1 MPASRASSAEP
12 APAPAAP
19 APLSY
24 RQRRLWFLDRLAP
37 GLVVEV
43 FALSIDLQGAPAV
56 AALAR
61 ALGAVVAR
69 HAALRTTFGELDGE
83 PYAVIHPPGPLRLSR
98 IDLTAAAGG
107 AAVELHGIERRES
120 RRPCDLVAGPL
131 LRALLVSTG
140 ARHHRLLL
148 HVHPIVF
155 DGASAEVLLAELAA
169 LYDAFA
175 AGLPSPLHEP
185 PSQYQD
191 YVAWQRRRLR
201 SDELGA
207 QLAWWR
213 DRLRGAPAALALPAD
228 RQRPAVQS
236 HRRAA
241 CRRRLP
247 GALAAR
253 LRSAC
258 RDGITLEVQA
268 LAAFAALLARHG
280 GGEDL
285 LIGWPVAHRDNR
297 EFAGLIGPL
306 ASTLALRLDLAGRLS
321 WLALVRQA
329 RATAAAALARREV
342 PFELLLEELQPVRD
356 LSRAPLVQVALAAR
370 KVPAARWAGA
380 AGGLDFVPLAA
391 GAATVELDLAL
402 IVERG
407 GERAGAA
414 AAAAAGEGLV
424 LEYATDLFSGPAA
437 ARLLER
443 LVRLLSAAVAAPEA
457 PLAALPLLSAA
468 ERHQVCVEWNDSGAV
483 EAEPCLHELF
493 ERQAARSPERV
504 AVVGRQE
511 SLTYG
516 ELERRSRLLAG
527 ALRRAGV
534 GRERLVAVL
543 LERSPELVVAL
554 LAVLRAGG
562 AYVPIDARYPAARVE
577 LLLARSGAALVLA
590 RGALLAQFAAHL
602 AGARPL
608 LLTDAWWEKRARQE
622 EESESEEPG
631 PARPAVPGNLAY
643 VIYTSG
649 STGVPKGVG
658 IEHRSAVAL
667 AHWARQ
673 AFSPTELSG
682 VLAATSVCF
691 DLSVFE
697 LFVPLAWG
705 GTVVMAADALELATL
720 PETLRSRVR
729 LINTVPSALAELVR
743 EQAVPGGVLAVN
755 LAGEALPGALVGQL
769 HAVSAARV
777 LNLYGPSEDTTYSTW
792 AEVGRGERMP
802 PIGRPIAGTRAYVLD
817 GEGAP
822 AALGVAGELYLAGQ
836 GLARGYLGDPERT
849 AERFV
854 PDPFGGAWGSEP
866 GGRLYRTG
874 DLVRCRFSGEMEFL
888 GRGDQQVKIRGFRIE
903 LGEVEAALAELPG
916 LVESAVAVDREAE
929 GSLRL
934 VAYVVMAEGAPAVA
948 AELRASLRQRLPDHL
963 VPSRFVML
971 PALPRTPNGKL
982 DRKALPAPE
991 AADAA
996 AAAAQEGRFQ
1006 APRGVFEELVAGIW
1020 GELFGRERIGAHD
1033 HFFALGGHSLLA
1045 MRVASRLRSAL
1056 GVELP
1061 LRALF
1066 EAPTVAE
1073 LARLLAAGA
1082 RGGQGG
1088 AGAAPDLPPITRR
1101 PGGREAPLSF
1111 AQRRLWFLD
1120 QLAPGA
1126 AVYNEPS
1133 PLRLLGP
1140 LDLAALAAALAGV
1153 VSRHEV
1159 LRTTFARMEG
1169 GEPCQVIHPPGVV
1182 PLPRV
1187 DLMGLSAAAA
1197 ERQARL
1203 ALRAEAA
1210 LPFDL
1215 AAGPLVRAALLE
1227 LGSEEHLL
1235 QLTFHH
1241 IVFDGWSAEV
1251 LQREL
1256 AALYA
1261 AFAAPGSAGGPP
1273 GASAGLAELPIQYA
1287 DFAAWQRRYLRWEEP
1302 AAPLAGQLAFWCE
1315 RLAGAPAALELPIE
1329 WQRPAVQSHRG
1340 AVCRRRLPG
1349 ELVARLR
1356 AGYRDGVTAYV
1367 QLLAAFAALLAR
1379 HGGGEDLLIGSP
1391 VANRNRVE
1399 IEGLIGFFV
1408 NTLVMRLDL
1417 AGDPS
1422 WRTLLGRARDT
1433 AFSAFAHQ
1441 DLPFETLV
1449 EELRPERDLSRMP
1462 LVQVLL
1468 ALQNAQ
1474 PHHGGERAAG
1484 LRGLRMA
1491 PFAVDAGTAKFDL
1504 ALVVEECEAGSGAAA
1519 SGWELALEYATDLF
1533 SGAAAAQL
1541 LARLVRLLSA
1551 AVAAPEAPI
1560 SALPLLA
1567 EAERHQVSVEWN
1579 DSALAAGGAPAAG
1592 GALVQERFR
1601 AWAERAPEAVAV
1613 VQGGREVRYGEL
1625 RARAEG
1631 LARALRRRGVGPEVA
1646 VAVCAERSVEMVL
1659 GALATLLAGGAYV
1672 PLDPGQPRERLEWMV
1687 GDCGAPVV
1695 LAQERFTAALSR
1707 SGAEVLALEGDWE
1720 KAAGPP
1726 AGERSGRQNLAYVIY
1741 TSGSTGR
1748 PKGVEVRHAA
1758 LSNLVD
1764 WHCAVYG
1771 VDGSS
1776 RGTLVAGVGFDA
1788 AVWELWPYLAQGAR
1802 VEVAEAETVASA
1814 ERLRDWL
1821 VAGGATVSFLPTPLA
1836 EAVLELPWPVGS
1848 RLQWLLTGGDRLHRA
1863 CPRESSFALIN
1874 HYGPTEGAV
1883 VASRERVAGSLAAG
1897 VPPPIGR
1904 PIANVKLYVVDGSGR
1919 LVPAGV
1925 AGELWLGGAGLAR
1938 GYRGRAA
1945 LTAERFVPDPFG
1957 ESPGGR
1963 LYRTGDRV
1971 RWLRDG
1977 RLEFLGRLD
1986 HQVKI
1991 RGLRIELGEIETVL
2005 REHPRIGQAVVVLRE
2020 DGPGER
2026 RLVAYLTDAPAAA
2039 PPAGGTGEAGEP
2051 WTAAELRRHLRR
2063 RLPEF
2068 MVPRSFVTLTALPLT
2083 ASGKVDRRAL
2093 PAPAPDAHG
2102 GGAGTRVAPRTPLE
2116 ELLAGIWSEV
2126 LGGVEV
2132 GVEDNFF
2139 DLGGHS
2145 LLATQMTSRLRS
2157 SLGFELPLRAL
2168 FEAPTIAA
2176 LAALMESAG
2185 YAAAG
2190 APREQ
2195 GGAATAPGLPPITCR
2210 PGGRA
2215 PLSFAQRRLWFF
2227 DQLTPGA
2234 TVYNVPSPLH
2244 LRGPLDPAAL
2254 AAALAGVVRRH
2265 EALRTRFVEVDGEPW
2280 QEVLPPRPCAL
2291 PLVDLVRLA
2300 PPRRAAELARLA
2312 SAEAARAFDLARGP
2326 LLRAT
2331 LAGIAAEEHVL
2342 LLTLHHIVFDG
2353 WSEGVLLGELET
2365 LYAAAR
2371 ERRPSPLPE
2380 PPVQYADFAAWQRA
2394 WPREVLARQLA
2405 YWRRQLGG
2413 APAALE
2419 LPADRQRPPVQSF
2432 RGASRELRLPAEL
2445 TALLRRTAR
2454 REGVTL
2460 YMLLLAA
2467 FAALLA
2473 RTTSQKDLLIGA
2485 PVANRTRSEIEGL
2498 IGFFVNTLV
2507 LRLRCDGDP
2516 ELRRVL
2522 AAARDTALAAFAH
2535 EDLPFE
2541 ALVEELQPRRD
2552 LSRNPL
2558 VQVLLVLQSA
2568 GQAAAP
2574 ARTAANAGQAAAPAG
2589 TAANLRWQP
2598 LRLGASTTAKFDLAL
2613 AVEEEQDGGA
2623 EPALRLD
2630 LEYASDLFTAAA
2642 AARLLAQFSTLLA
2655 GAAAAPELALSRL
2668 PLLSEAERHQLLEE
2682 WNDTASRCPPRPLH
2696 RLFAEQAAARPQ
2708 AVAVAWE
2715 EGQWT
2720 YNELD
2725 RRSGA
2730 IARQLR
2736 RLGVGGEDLVGLCVE
2751 RSPEMVAAVLGILK
2765 AGGAY
2770 LPLDPSYPRRR
2781 LELLLEDAAPA
2792 ALVGSRRL
2800 LAALPGSA
2808 PRLALEE
2815 AAAIGN
2821 EPAADPEEEVSPE
2834 RLAYVLYTSGSTGT
2848 PKAVAV
2854 THQAVV
2860 RLVRDTRYASFG
2872 PGEVFLQVAPMAFDA
2887 ATLELW
2893 GPLLNGGRL
2902 ALFPPRPFSLAEL
2915 GEAVAR
2921 HGVSTLWL
2929 TAGLF
2934 HLAVDEGLERFR
2946 SLRQLL
2952 AGGDVLSPDHVE
2964 RALAALPGV
2973 ELINGYGPTENT
2985 TFSCCHRIRGGPGP
2999 GAVPIGRP
3007 IASSRALVLDSAL
3020 APMPIGCVGE
3030 LYVGGA
3036 GLARGYLRRPE
3047 LTAERFVPDPAGQGA
3062 RLYRTGD
3069 LARWRP
3075 DGTLDFRG
3083 RADSQVK
3090 IRGFRVEPGEVESV
3104 LLRHPGV
3111 RQAVV
3116 AAFCEGSGER
3126 RLAAYYVT
3134 AAAAE
3139 VDTAE
3144 LRAFLRER
3152 LPEPMLPAA
3161 FVQLAA
3167 LPLTPNGK
3175 LDRKALPAPDV
3186 AEGAAGGAKEGLF
3199 RAPRGVFEELVAG
3212 IWGEALGGVE
3222 IGVEDNFFDLGGH
3235 SLLAMRV
3242 ASRLRSALGFE
3253 LPLRALFEAPTVA
3266 ELARLL
3272 AAIARGGQGGATAVP
3287 GLPPITRQPVGGE
3300 APLSFAQR
3308 RLWFL
3313 DQLTPGSTAFSLLA
3327 PLDLTGPLDPAAL
3340 AAALAE
3346 VMRRHE
3352 ALRTVFV
3359 KRGGEPWQRVL
3370 RPPERRLPI
3379 VDLTGLPAGGRQ
3391 GVARR
3396 LAEEEARRPFDLAR
3410 GPLLRTALARL
3421 GPERHLLL
3429 LSLHH
3434 IVTDGW
3440 SNEVLQRELVALY
3453 GAFARRLRPP
3463 LGELPIQYLHYAV
3476 WQARWFGA
3484 DVLAGAVERW
3494 RRYFGGRALPAPWL
3508 PTDGPSRSARSTGDA
3523 VAPDGT
3529 YRQRIL
3535 APELAR
3541 QVRALGRTAGTT
3553 LFMTLL
3559 AGFDA
3564 LLHRLSGEERVV
3576 VGSPVAGRDRA
3587 ELEGLIGCFVNT
3599 VVLPVDCGG
3608 DPNFRTLL
3616 ERVRETALAAYSL
3629 QDLPFE
3635 KLVEA
3640 VHPERRGGSTPLF
3653 RVMFAFHSDPGELP
3667 VAAGVHFVSLRML
3680 GNGTAQFD
3688 LTLYLMERGGELAAV
3703 MEYRTALFA
3712 SATIDRLLA
3721 AYEDL
3726 LAAAVAAPE
3735 TPLSRL
3741 PVPPGL
3747 VRRRPAGEPMPAPQA
3762 RPAHL
3767 AERQERLAS
3776 RLAGLSAEQR
3786 TALAGRL
3793 RAEPGVA
3800 PGGTSADSRRERL
3813 LARRADL
3820 SDEQRRCLEHRLRG
3834 DGEASGKPRR
3844 TAVLVE
3850 ITPPPALA
3858 TGVAARPPLACVHPA
3873 GGDVLCF
3880 FPLARHLGPDQP
3892 CYGLQSLGLGP
3903 EEEPLRRI
3911 EEMAER
3917 YVGELRR
3924 AQPRGPYLLAG
3935 WSFGGL
3941 AAFEMAQ
3948 QLRAVGEE
3956 VALLAV
3962 LDTGPGLPQTEVG
3975 RDTGSALAGEESA
3988 AGATATP
3995 WEAAD
4000 GDLAGPLL
4008 EIARYVEGLWGK
4020 QLRLG
4025 AADLAGLEG
4034 EEQLRLFVA
4043 RARAAGLLHQTGGL
4057 EQLRRQV
4064 EVLRSNARA
4073 YRGYRLHPYAGR
4085 LTLVRAVD
4093 GADREAADRGADAR
4107 RAAGAEPVAASPES
4121 VTAGPDLGWGRWAAA
4136 VDRLEAPGDHISL
4149 LAEPHVGVLA
4159 GLLRAAID
4167 RALRPAGGN
4176 GR

>member
-1 MPASRASSAEP
+1 
-12 APAPAAP
+12 
-19 APLSY
+19 
-24 RQRRLWFLDRLAP
+24 
-37 GLVVEV
+37 
-43 FALSIDLQGAPAV
+43 V
-56 AALAR
+56 A
-61 ALGAVVAR
+61 
-69 HAALRTTFGELDGE
+69 
-83 PYAVIHPPGPLRLSR
+83 Y
-98 IDLTAAAGG
+98 LTAAA
-107 AAVELHGIERRES
+107 
-120 RRPCDLVAGPL
+120 
-131 LRALLVSTG
+131 
-140 ARHHRLLL
+140 
-148 HVHPIVF
+148 
-155 DGASAEVLLAELAA
+155 
-169 LYDAFA
+169 
-175 AGLPSPLHEP
+175 
-185 PSQYQD
+185 
-191 YVAWQRRRLR
+191 
-201 SDELGA
+201 
-207 QLAWWR
+207 
-213 DRLRGAPAALALPAD
+213 
-228 RQRPAVQS
+228 
-236 HRRAA
+236 
-241 CRRRLP
+241 
-247 GALAAR
+247 
-253 LRSAC
+253 
-258 RDGITLEVQA
+258 
-268 LAAFAALLARHG
+268 
-280 GGEDL
+280 
-285 LIGWPVAHRDNR
+285 
-297 EFAGLIGPL
+297 
-306 ASTLALRLDLAGRLS
+306 
-321 WLALVRQA
+321 
-329 RATAAAALARREV
+329 
-342 PFELLLEELQPVRD
+342 
-356 LSRAPLVQVALAAR
+356 
-370 KVPAARWAGA
+370 
-380 AGGLDFVPLAA
+380 
-391 GAATVELDLAL
+391 
-402 IVERG
+402 
-407 GERAGAA
+407 
-414 AAAAAGEGLV
+414 
-424 LEYATDLFSGPAA
+424 
-437 ARLLER
+437 
-443 LVRLLSAAVAAPEA
+443 
-457 PLAALPLLSAA
+457 
-468 ERHQVCVEWNDSGAV
+468 
-483 EAEPCLHELF
+483 
-493 ERQAARSPERV
+493 
-504 AVVGRQE
+504 
-511 SLTYG
+511 
-516 ELERRSRLLAG
+516 
-527 ALRRAGV
+527 
-534 GRERLVAVL
+534 
-543 LERSPELVVAL
+543 
-554 LAVLRAGG
+554 
-562 AYVPIDARYPAARVE
+562 
-577 LLLARSGAALVLA
+577 
-590 RGALLAQFAAHL
+590 
-602 AGARPL
+602 
-608 LLTDAWWEKRARQE
+608 
-622 EESESEEPG
+622 
-631 PARPAVPGNLAY
+631 
-643 VIYTSG
+643 
-649 STGVPKGVG
+649 
-658 IEHRSAVAL
+658 
-667 AHWARQ
+667 
-673 AFSPTELSG
+673 
-682 VLAATSVCF
+682 
-691 DLSVFE
+691 
-697 LFVPLAWG
+697 
-705 GTVVMAADALELATL
+705 
-720 PETLRSRVR
+720 
-729 LINTVPSALAELVR
+729 
-743 EQAVPGGVLAVN
+743 
-755 LAGEALPGALVGQL
+755 
-769 HAVSAARV
+769 
-777 LNLYGPSEDTTYSTW
+777 
-792 AEVGRGERMP
+792 
-802 PIGRPIAGTRAYVLD
+802 
-817 GEGAP
+817 
-822 AALGVAGELYLAGQ
+822 
-836 GLARGYLGDPERT
+836 
-849 AERFV
+849 
-854 PDPFGGAWGSEP
+854 
-866 GGRLYRTG
+866 
-874 DLVRCRFSGEMEFL
+874 
-888 GRGDQQVKIRGFRIE
+888 
-903 LGEVEAALAELPG
+903 
-916 LVESAVAVDREAE
+916 
-929 GSLRL
+929 
-934 VAYVVMAEGAPAVA
+934 
-948 AELRASLRQRLPDHL
+948 
-963 VPSRFVML
+963 
-971 PALPRTPNGKL
+971 
-982 DRKALPAPE
+982 
-991 AADAA
+991 
-996 AAAAQEGRFQ
+996 
-1006 APRGVFEELVAGIW
+1006 
-1020 GELFGRERIGAHD
+1020 
-1033 HFFALGGHSLLA
+1033 
-1045 MRVASRLRSAL
+1045 
-1056 GVELP
+1056 
-1061 LRALF
+1061 
-1066 EAPTVAE
+1066 
-1073 LARLLAAGA
+1073 
-1082 RGGQGG
+1082 
-1088 AGAAPDLPPITRR
+1088 
-1101 PGGREAPLSF
+1101 
-1111 AQRRLWFLD
+1111 
-1120 QLAPGA
+1120 
-1126 AVYNEPS
+1126 
-1133 PLRLLGP
+1133 
-1140 LDLAALAAALAGV
+1140 
-1153 VSRHEV
+1153 
-1159 LRTTFARMEG
+1159 
-1169 GEPCQVIHPPGVV
+1169 
-1182 PLPRV
+1182 
-1187 DLMGLSAAAA
+1187 
-1197 ERQARL
+1197 
-1203 ALRAEAA
+1203 
-1210 LPFDL
+1210 
-1215 AAGPLVRAALLE
+1215 
-1227 LGSEEHLL
+1227 
-1235 QLTFHH
+1235 
-1241 IVFDGWSAEV
+1241 
-1251 LQREL
+1251 
-1256 AALYA
+1256 
-1261 AFAAPGSAGGPP
+1261 
-1273 GASAGLAELPIQYA
+1273 
-1287 DFAAWQRRYLRWEEP
+1287 
-1302 AAPLAGQLAFWCE
+1302 
-1315 RLAGAPAALELPIE
+1315 
-1329 WQRPAVQSHRG
+1329 
-1340 AVCRRRLPG
+1340 
-1349 ELVARLR
+1349 
-1356 AGYRDGVTAYV
+1356 
-1367 QLLAAFAALLAR
+1367 
-1379 HGGGEDLLIGSP
+1379 
-1391 VANRNRVE
+1391 
-1399 IEGLIGFFV
+1399 
-1408 NTLVMRLDL
+1408 
-1417 AGDPS
+1417 
-1422 WRTLLGRARDT
+1422 
-1433 AFSAFAHQ
+1433 
-1441 DLPFETLV
+1441 
-1449 EELRPERDLSRMP
+1449 
-1462 LVQVLL
+1462 
-1468 ALQNAQ
+1468 
-1474 PHHGGERAAG
+1474 
-1484 LRGLRMA
+1484 
-1491 PFAVDAGTAKFDL
+1491 
-1504 ALVVEECEAGSGAAA
+1504 
-1519 SGWELALEYATDLF
+1519 
-1533 SGAAAAQL
+1533 
-1541 LARLVRLLSA
+1541 
-1551 AVAAPEAPI
+1551 
-1560 SALPLLA
+1560 
-1567 EAERHQVSVEWN
+1567 
-1579 DSALAAGGAPAAG
+1579 
-1592 GALVQERFR
+1592 
-1601 AWAERAPEAVAV
+1601 
-1613 VQGGREVRYGEL
+1613 
-1625 RARAEG
+1625 
-1631 LARALRRRGVGPEVA
+1631 
-1646 VAVCAERSVEMVL
+1646 
-1659 GALATLLAGGAYV
+1659 
-1672 PLDPGQPRERLEWMV
+1672 
-1687 GDCGAPVV
+1687 
-1695 LAQERFTAALSR
+1695 
-1707 SGAEVLALEGDWE
+1707 
-1720 KAAGPP
+1720 
-1726 AGERSGRQNLAYVIY
+1726 
-1741 TSGSTGR
+1741 
-1748 PKGVEVRHAA
+1748 
-1758 LSNLVD
+1758 
-1764 WHCAVYG
+1764 
-1771 VDGSS
+1771 
-1776 RGTLVAGVGFDA
+1776 
-1788 AVWELWPYLAQGAR
+1788 
-1802 VEVAEAETVASA
+1802 
-1814 ERLRDWL
+1814 
-1821 VAGGATVSFLPTPLA
+1821 
-1836 EAVLELPWPVGS
+1836 
-1848 RLQWLLTGGDRLHRA
+1848 
-1863 CPRESSFALIN
+1863 
-1874 HYGPTEGAV
+1874 
-1883 VASRERVAGSLAAG
+1883 
-1897 VPPPIGR
+1897 
-1904 PIANVKLYVVDGSGR
+1904 
-1919 LVPAGV
+1919 
-1925 AGELWLGGAGLAR
+1925 
-1938 GYRGRAA
+1938 
-1945 LTAERFVPDPFG
+1945 
-1957 ESPGGR
+1957 
-1963 LYRTGDRV
+1963 
-1971 RWLRDG
+1971 
-1977 RLEFLGRLD
+1977 
-1986 HQVKI
+1986 
-1991 RGLRIELGEIETVL
+1991 
-2005 REHPRIGQAVVVLRE
+2005 
-2020 DGPGER
+2020 
-2026 RLVAYLTDAPAAA
+2026 AAA

-2093 PAPAPDAHG
+2093 PAPAPDADG

-2116 ELLAGIWSEV
+2116 ELLVGIWSEV

-2145 LLATQMTSRLRS
+2145 LLATQVTSRLRS
-2157 SLGFELPLRAL
+2157 TTLGFEVPLRAL

-2195 GGAATAPGLPPITCR
+2195 GGAAAAPGLPPITRR

-2215 PLSFAQRRLWFF
+2215 PLSFAQRRLWFL

-2234 TVYNVPSPLH
+2234 TVYNVPSPLR
-2244 LRGPLDPAAL
+2244 LRGPLDPAGL

-2280 QEVLPPRPCAL
+2280 QEALPPRPCAL

-2312 SAEAARAFDLARGP
+2312 SEEAARAFDLARGP

-2331 LAGIAAEEHVL
+2331 LARIAAEEHVL
-2342 LLTLHHIVFDG
+2342 LLTLHHIAFDG

-2445 TALLRRTAR
+2445 TALLRRAAR

-2473 RTTSQKDLLIGA
+2473 RTTGQKDLLIGT

-2498 IGFFVNTLV
+2498 IGFFVNTLA

-2516 ELRRVL
+2516 EFRRVL

-2552 LSRNPL
+2552 MSRNPL

-2574 ARTAANAGQAAAPAG
+2574 ARIAANAGQAAAPAG
-2589 TAANLRWQP
+2589 TAADAGPAAISHTRSSRGDANEPGSKAREGRTTEAYSKYVEGVRPSGTQETGPFPAPQQRGCEKWRPAWRWQP
-2598 LRLGASTTAKFDLAL
+2598 LRLGASTTAKFDLVL

-2630 LEYASDLFTAAA
+2630 LEYARDLFTAAA

-2682 WNDTASRCPPRPLH
+2682 WNDTASRFPPRPLH

-2815 AAAIGN
+2815 VAAIGD

-2985 TFSCCHRIRGGPGP
+2985 TFSCCHRIRGSPGP

-3134 AAAAE
+3134 AAAE

-3161 FVQLAA
+3161 FVRLTA

-3186 AEGAAGGAKEGLF
+3186 AEGAAGGAKEGFF

-3222 IGVEDNFFDLGGH
+3222 IGVDDNFFDLGGH

-3253 LPLRALFEAPTVA
+3253 LPLRALFEAPTVT

-3272 AAIARGGQGGATAVP
+3272 AAIARGGQGGAAAVP
-3287 GLPPITRQPVGGE
+3287 GLPPITRQPGGGE

-3313 DQLTPGSTAFSLLA
+3313 DQLTPGTTAFSLLA

-3370 RPPERRLPI
+3370 RPPEPRLPI

-3396 LAEEEARRPFDLAR
+3396 LAEEEARRPFDLAS

-3440 SNEVLQRELVALY
+3440 SNEVLQRELVTLY

-3463 LGELPIQYLHYAV
+3463 LGELPIQYPHYAA

-3508 PTDGPSRSARSTGDA
+3508 PTDEPSSSARSTDDA

-3529 YRQRIL
+3529 CRERIL

-3564 LLHRLSGEERVV
+3564 LLHLLSGEERVV

-3608 DPNFRTLL
+3608 DPSFRTLL

-3640 VHPERRGGSTPLF
+3640 LHPERRGGSTPLF

-3667 VAAGVHFVSLRML
+3667 VAAGVRFVALRML

-3721 AYEDL
+3721 AYEEL

-3747 VRRRPAGEPMPAPQA
+3747 VRRRPAGEPLPAPQA

-3793 RAEPGVA
+3793 RAEQGVA
-3800 PGGTSADSRRERL
+3800 SGGTGADFRRERL

-3820 SDEQRRCLEHRLRG
+3820 SDEQRRRLEHRLRG
-3834 DGEASGKPRR
+3834 DGEASREPRR
-3844 TAVLVE
+3844 AAVLVE

-3880 FPLARHLGPDQP
+3880 FPLARRLGPDQP

-3962 LDTGPGLPQTEVG
+3962 LDTGPGLPQMDVG
-3975 RDTGSALAGEESA
+3975 RDSGAALAGEESA
-3988 AGATATP
+3988 ACAAATP

-4008 EIARYVEGLWGK
+4008 EIARYVEGLWGR

-4073 YRGYRLHPYAGR
+4073 YWGYRLHPYAGR

-4093 GADREAADRGADAR
+4093 GADGEAVERGADAR
-4107 RAAGAEPVAASPES
+4107 QAAGAEPVAASPEP

-4167 RALRPAGGN
+4167 RALARTSHRDSSRGAANGPGSKARDGRTTEAYPKYVEGVRPSGTQETGSFPAPQQRAGEKSGQGPAGGN